1 MIVHGVKFSPFVS
14 KVLVALEE
22 KGLAYTVEPPAP
34 ALHPLGKMPVLR
46 DGDVVIPDSSAICA
60 YLERKQP
67 TPPLYPDEPA
77 ELARAL
83 FLEEYADAG
92 MAEGW
97 GELVLERIV
106 KPQMLGQPTDEARL
120 ARLQDAVRERWMGSP
135 RSVGGHPIPAVL
147 DYLEAQIPKD
157 RDTLLTRFGIAD
169 VAVGAHLGWLEAGG
183 IEIDAK
189 RWPRVARYRD
199 AIRRRP
205 SFTAALA

>member
-22 KGLAYTVEPPAP
+22 KGLPYTVEPPAP

-46 DGDVVIPDSSAICA
+46 DGEIVVPDSSVICA
-60 YLERKQP
+60 YLERKYP
-67 TPPLYPDEPA
+67 TPPLYPDDPA

-83 FLEEYADAG
+83 FLEEFGDTG

-97 GELVLERIV
+97 GEIVLERIV

-120 ARLQDAVRERWMGSP
+120 ARLQAAVRERWTGSP
-135 RSVGGHPIPAVL
+135 RSAGGHPIPAVF
-147 DYLEAQIPKD
+147 DHLESQIPSD

-189 RWPRVARYRD
+189 RWPRVARYAA
-199 AIRRRP
+199 AIRLRP
-205 SFTAALA
+205 SFARIRA